1 MIDTVNSAGLYGR
14 APSAGSRTGMGQ
26 ADFMSLL
33 LTQLRHQ
40 DPMNPLQP
48 HEFAAQLANFSSVEQ
63 LSLLNEGMLEQ
74 LQSLDLNAVLGKT
87 SFSAS
92 LIGRTVLVD
101 SSTLHVPESG
111 AAMLTADLGEAGGA
125 VTVFLLDENGREVA
139 RRDLGTKAGGRQ
151 DLTLPD
157 DLPQGDWT
165 VKVQVT
171 GQDGATS
178 TARTYLSGT
187 VDRVLFE
194 QGRIFLSI
202 GGSKVPLEQLLEIAP
217 AADAASGS
225 PDDPTPAGHRPAA

>member
-92 LIGRTVLVD
+92 LIGRTVLAEGNR
-101 SSTLHVPESG
+101 LHVPEDG
-111 AAMLTADLGEAGGA
+111 AITLPVNLGEAGGE
-125 VTVFLLDENGREVA
+125 VTVILRDENGKEVA
-139 RRDLGTKAGGRQ
+139 RRDLGTQSGGRQ
-151 DLTLPD
+151 DLSLPD
-157 DLPQGDWT
+157 DLPAGDWT
-165 VKVQVT
+165 VQVQVK
-171 GQDGATS
+171 GADGAT
-178 TARTYLSGT
+178 TNARTYVSGT

-194 QGRIFLSI
+194 QGQIFLSI

-217 AADAASGS
+217 AALAASDT
-225 PDDPTPAGHRPAA
+225 PDDSTPAGHRPAA

>member
-92 LIGRTVLVD
+92 LIGRTVLAEGNR
-101 SSTLHVPESG
+101 LHVPEEG
-111 AAMLTADLGEAGGA
+111 AATLPVNLGAAGGE
-125 VTVFLLDENGREVA
+125 VTVILMDENGKEVSRRE
-139 RRDLGTKAGGRQ
+139 LGTKPGGRQ
-151 DLTLPD
+151 DLALPD
-157 DLPQGDWT
+157 DLPAGDWT
-165 VKVQVT
+165 VKVQVK
-171 GQDGATS
+171 GEDGVVTN
-178 TARTYLSGT
+178 ARTHVSGT

-194 QGRIFLSI
+194 QGQIFLSI

-217 AADAASGS
+217 AAAASAGS
-225 PDDPTPAGHRPAA
+225 SEASSAVGQRPAA